1 VIARVWRGWTSR
13 ENADA
18 YQSVV
23 LDTVVPGISARG
35 IEGLRGPQL
44 LRRDADEDE
53 VEFMTVMMFD
63 DWAGVNEF
71 AGPDART
78 AVLPE
83 PARRL
88 LRRFDQE
95 SVHYEVVG

>member
-13 ENADA
+13 ENADS
-18 YQSVV
+18 YEEVV
-23 LDTVVPGISARG
+23 LDTVVPGIAARK

-44 LRRDADEDE
+44 FRRDVGNDE
-53 VEFMTVMMFD
+53 VEFMTIMMFD
-63 DWAGVNEF
+63 GWAGVNEF
-71 AGPDART
+71 AGPDKRT

-88 LRRFDQE
+88 LRRFDEE